1 VTAQPTPVSW
11 EHLSGTDWALVMTN
25 DSKKYYYNTR
35 TQLMTILGKGQEQRE
50 GMGSLSKG
58 IKYQLM
64 MTLTVMM
71 RTSAQLRSRKY

>member
-35 TQLMTILGKGQEQRE
+35 TQEQRE